1 MGQGLSGSR
10 QGVKKM
16 NSLFKL
22 WDRIGLQMKLQ
33 ILIQGFLIV
42 ILLFAQYWIYTQLER
57 QILDAA
63 QERTVAFADGAING
77 LNTLM
82 VTKVGDQDVISD
94 AKARALFIQK
104 MGVSDK
110 VKELRIIRAKGTI
123 DEFGAGLPQEQAVDE
138 LDRSVLASGKK
149 QFKLITGAGGQAS
162 LRVVMPFIGMK
173 EFRANNCLK
182 CHGVDEGTVLG
193 AASVTVDIKDNLE
206 TLHTINI
213 GIWMGQGL
221 LQIIMFTV
229 VNLIVRRL
237 LKQLGGE
244 PQVAMDLARDV
255 SNGNLSGHIH
265 LKPGDNSSVLAQLDA
280 MRASLS
286 KVVCDVREGAERVA
300 SSSDEIAQGNLDLS
314 ARTERQASSL
324 EETAASMEQLS
335 ATVKQNASSA
345 QQANQLAMNASKVAV
360 KGGEVFTQVVGT
372 MQDINESSRKISD
385 IIGVIDGIAFQ
396 TNILA
401 LNAAVEAA
409 RAGEQGRGFAVVATE
424 VRSLASR
431 SANAAKE
438 IKGLINASVSGV
450 EQGTKLVDQAS
461 ATMTE
466 VVGSIKRVT
475 DLMGEISAASNEQSQ
490 GVSQVGEAVVQMDQ
504 VTQQNAALVEEM
516 AAAANSLKS
525 QAHDLVQVV
534 SKFKLD
540 MQAA

>member
-1 MGQGLSGSR
+1 MD
-10 QGVKKM
+10 
-16 NSLFKL
+16 SLFKL
-22 WDRIGLQMKLQ
+22 WDRIGLQLKLQ

-63 QERTVAFADGAING
+63 QERSVAFADGAING

-82 VTKVGDQDVISD
+82 VTKLGDQDVISD

-193 AASVTVDIKDNLE
+193 AASVTIDIKEDME
-206 TLHTINI
+206 TLHTINM

-229 VNLIVRRL
+229 VSLIVRRL

-255 SNGNLSGHIH
+255 SNGDLSGHIH
-265 LKPGDNSSVLAQLDA
+265 LKSGDNSSVLAQLDA

-286 KVVCDVREGAERVA
+286 KVVCDVRQGAERVA